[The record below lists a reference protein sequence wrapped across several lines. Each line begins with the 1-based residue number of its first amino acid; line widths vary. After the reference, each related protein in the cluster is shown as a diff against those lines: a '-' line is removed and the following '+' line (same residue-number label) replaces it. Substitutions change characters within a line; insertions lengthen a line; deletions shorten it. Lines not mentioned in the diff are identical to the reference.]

1 MFSDRD
7 RGIHYDHLSQYANP
21 FDGFIYFSRVSG
33 RGKVILDGDFLR
45 LNTFANDDECKSV
58 VSINV
63 IAGGPVTVS
72 DRYQTAGIRIKFYQN
87 RELMSLVDDGFVG
100 KPLSND
106 PLNEKSQIWSGET
119 SDGDVILA
127 VVNLSDF
134 CNFTPK
140 SARDIWEH
148 KDVAVNSSYE
158 FQIPSHGCVVYRLKK

>member
-1 MFSDRD
+1 M
-7 RGIHYDHLSQYANP
+7 
-21 FDGFIYFSRVSG
+21 
-33 RGKVILDGDFLR
+33 R

-127 VVNLSDF
+127 VFNREVHEKTVVVNLSDF

-140 SARDIWEH
+140 SVRDIWEH
-148 KDVAVNSSYE
+148 KDVSVKNSYE
-158 FQIPSHGCVVYRLKK
+158 FLIPSHGCVVYRLKK